1 MQWWIYERIQKLYAN
16 YKPVGL
22 AIWASPMLIAQH
34 LRRLSI
40 CSTNLTLAHG
50 RVWFHI
56 QWNCLGLN
64 PNSFSSAARE
74 IWQGRE
80 TQKRRV
86 TQRNMVLQ
94 MYYKEFHALPSGSAI
109 VTVGINLSPDC
120 NYRLASGK
128 KFQILFWDLTWENR
142 THTKCSWTYAR
153 FWSTNRWWCIQT
165 WEWEYTMSTCA
176 NHIRLSS
183 KKISFAQAVMIS
195 HVIASLAST
204 LVQRVRESSAR
215 IKCEHDA

>member
-1 MQWWIYERIQKLYAN
+1 MDASDSTSSETALVSA
-16 YKPVGL
+16 PT
-22 AIWASPMLIAQH
+22 ASPAQRGRSDKGEIA
-34 LRRLSI
+34 
-40 CSTNLTLAHG
+40 
-50 RVWFHI
+50 
-56 QWNCLGLN
+56 
-64 PNSFSSAARE
+64 
-74 IWQGRE
+74 E
-80 TQKRRV
+80 TQSNAEKHG
-86 TQRNMVLQ
+86 TTNVLQ

-153 FWSTNRWWCIQT
+153 FWSTNRWWWIQT
-165 WEWEYTMSTCA
+165 WEWAYTMSTCA

-215 IKCEHDA
+215 IKKCEHDVTLKMSPLRCHP